1 MMKRLTIGMMSAGL
15 AVAAAGL
22 AQADDV
28 TGDALVDGL
37 NGIFGKHAG
46 ARGSHAKGQC
56 VKGSFVPTVDAA
68 ALSKAPMFAGAVP
81 ILGRFSFGGGNP
93 KAGEKGKSPRGLAMR
108 FDPDGKAPTDFVQLS
123 APIFFA
129 KNAEQTL
136 AFLQVRAN
144 GPDGK
149 PDADKIKAFTEANP
163 DTAKQGAWV
172 ASKPIPASYAG
183 LNYFGVHAF
192 IAENAK
198 GEKTTIKF
206 KSVPLAGELGL
217 TDEEVKDKADAFFT
231 ADLSERL
238 GKGPI
243 GFDLEAIVG
252 EKGDTTNDPTVEWP
266 EAERK
271 HIKLGKIEITALE
284 DNATC
289 DATTFDPNNLA
300 DGLSGAPDDSVL
312 PARATAYAVSLSRRA
327 AP

>member
-1 MMKRLTIGMMSAGL
+1 MKRLLTGVLGAT
-15 AVAAAGL
+15 VAFGAIGL
-22 AQADDV
+22 AQAEEV
-28 TGDALVDGL
+28 TGDALVDAL

-56 VKGSFVPTVDAA
+56 VKGTFMPTTDAA
-68 ALSKAPMFAGAVP
+68 ALSKSPMFANTVP

-93 KAGEKGKSPRGLAMR
+93 KAGEKGKSPRGLAIR
-108 FDPDGKAPTDFVQLS
+108 FDPDGKSPTDFVQLS

-129 KNAEQTL
+129 KDADQTL

-163 DTAKQGAWV
+163 NTAKQGAWV

-183 LNYFGVHAF
+183 LNYFGIHAF

-198 GEKTTIKF
+198 GEKATIKF

-217 TDEEVKDKADAFFT
+217 TDDEVKAKADDFFT
-231 ADLSERL
+231 ADLTERL

-243 GFDLEAIVG
+243 GFELEAIVG
-252 EKGDTTNDPTVEWP
+252 EKSDPTNDPSIEWP

-271 HIKLGKIEITALE
+271 HIKLGKIEIAALE

-289 DATTFDPNNLA
+289 DATTFDPNTLA
-300 DGLSGAPDDSVL
+300 DGLAGAPDDSVL
-312 PARATAYAVSLSRRA
+312 PARSTAYAVSLSRRL

>member
-1 MMKRLTIGMMSAGL
+1 MMKRLLIGALGATIALGAG
-15 AVAAAGL
+15 V
-22 AQADDV
+22 AQAEEV
-28 TGDALVDGL
+28 TGDALVDAL

-56 VKGSFVPTVDAA
+56 VKGTFTPTADAA
-68 ALSKAPMFAGAVP
+68 ALSKSPMFAAPVP

-93 KAGEKGKSPRGLAMR
+93 KAGEKAKSARGLAMR

-149 PDADKIKAFTEANP
+149 PDAEKVKAFTEANP
-163 DTAKQGAWV
+163 ETAKQGAWV

-217 TDEEVKDKADAFFT
+217 TDEEAKAKPDDFFT
-231 ADLSERL
+231 VDLTDRL

-243 GFDLEAIVG
+243 GFDLEAIAAA
-252 EKGDTTNDPTVEWP
+252 EGDTTNDPTVEWP

-271 HIKLGKIEITALE
+271 HIKLGKIEIAALE
-284 DNATC
+284 ENATC

-300 DGLSGAPDDSVL
+300 DGLSGAPDDTVL
-312 PARATAYAVSLSRRA
+312 PARTTAYAVSLSRRL